1 MGRLLFSAAL
11 LALLGAGCAKKPAEI
26 KEVTVDEV
34 AAFVKTGAAT
44 VCDANDDE
52 YRKVAGVVPGAVL
65 LTNFMEYD
73 VKASLPADKARQL
86 VFYCTS
92 RT

>member
-1 MGRLLFSAAL
+1 MKRLFLG
-11 LALLGAGCAKKPAEI
+11 LAVASLISGCARKSA
-26 KEVTVDEV
+26 EVTEASVEQV
-34 AAFVKTGAAT
+34 AAWLQADSAT

-52 YRKVAGVVPGAVL
+52 YRTVVGSVPGAVL
-65 LTNFMEYD
+65 LTNFKDYD
-73 VKASLPADKARQL
+73 VKATLPADKTRQL

>member
-1 MGRLLFSAAL
+1 MCRAL
-11 LALLGAGCAKKPAEI
+11 LPVLLLLACTKQPAEV
-26 KEVTVDEV
+26 KEVSVEEV
-34 AAFVKTGAAT
+34 AAFVKAGTAT

-52 YRKVAGVVPGAVL
+52 YRKGAGFVPGAVL
-65 LTNFMEYD
+65 LTNFAEYD
-73 VKASLPADKARQL
+73 VKAELPADKARQL

>member
-1 MGRLLFSAAL
+1 MKRTL
-11 LALLGAGCAKKPAEI
+11 LAFAVLAWVGCTKKPAEV
-26 KEVTVDEV
+26 KEASVAEV
-34 AAFVKTGAAT
+34 AEFVKTASAT
-44 VCDANDDE
+44 ICDANDDE

-65 LTNFMEYD
+65 LSNFAEYD
-73 VKASLPADKARQL
+73 VKATLPPDKARQL

>member
-1 MGRLLFSAAL
+1 MGRLLFSAVV
-11 LALLGAGCAKKPAEI
+11 LALIGTGCAKKPAEI
-26 KEVTVDEV
+26 KEVSVAEV

-65 LTNFMEYD
+65 LTNFNEYD
-73 VKASLPADKARQL
+73 VKATLPADKARQL

-92 RT
+92 RS